1 MDMANTY
8 SQIYIQLVFAV
19 KGRENLVKESFREE
33 LEKYICGIVNGK
45 NQKPLAIYCMPDH
58 THLLVGLK
66 PNLSVSDLVR
76 DVKNN
81 SSGFVNEKKILK
93 TKFHWQEGYGAFS
106 YSKSQ
111 LDNVIKYI
119 ANQPEHHKKKS
130 FREEYLDFLQK
141 FEVEYDEKYLF
152 EWVE

>member
-1 MDMANTY
+1 MANTY
-8 SQIYIQLVFAV
+8 SQIYIQIVFAV
-19 KGRENLVKESFREE
+19 KGRENLVKETFRDE

-45 NQKPLAIYCMPDH
+45 NQKTLAIYCMPDH

-66 PNLSVSDLVR
+66 PNLSISDLVR

-81 SSGFVNEKKILK
+81 SSGFINEKRFLN

-111 LDNVIKYI
+111 LDDVIKYI
-119 ANQPEHHKKKS
+119 TNQPKHHEKKS

-141 FEVEYDEKYLF
+141 FEVEYDDKYLF
-152 EWVE
+152 EWID